1 MENESRQFTLFGDNL
16 ENMKA
21 IGQGS
26 NVLLENDFITDFIR
40 KYINFA
46 IQVFND
52 DNVDDLDKKIN
63 IDRLMTLSDD
73 IEDILNDY
81 ISTDSEVIM
90 TYKSNTMELNSTTP
104 DRHISRDN
112 LNSPPLK
119 SLRENIELIHNA
131 PISRDMELFFFLI
144 EKLSGSVKGELILYC
159 GCEDNIPPHYM
170 GWNVESF
177 SLERV
182 NAGSTEAIK
191 VKMEIIRPDTKG
203 GK

>member
-26 NVLLENDFITDFIR
+26 NVLLENDFISDFIR

-73 IEDILNDY
+73 IVDILNDY
-81 ISTDSEVIM
+81 ISTDSEVVM
-90 TYKSNTMELNSTTP
+90 TYKSNTMEFNTTTP
-104 DRHISRDN
+104 DKHTSRDN
-112 LNSPPLK
+112 WNNPPLK
-119 SLRENIELIHNA
+119 SLRENIEIIR
-131 PISRDMELFFFLI
+131 PISHGMELIFFLI

-182 NAGSTEAIK
+182 NTGSTEAIK

-203 GK
+203 GG